1 LDRSTCSIT
10 FKRFQSTLTFT
21 VKLDGLLPFAS
32 SPNRDFYQ
40 RMLINS
46 GMISISHLGATGSA
60 ISYNGFLLDADG
72 RLITRDKTQVL
83 MQGPYGMVFARSTY
97 YYGKQYNHQPTD
109 FYADLYFSRG
119 SHEPSQQAEEI
130 SNFGELSAVSVVRVF
145 KAAPQFL
152 VICATY
158 DASGRLA
165 VLSVNGSKNGD
176 WVHSSEIQA
185 LYPDLDVAT
194 IYVDT
199 PKTRKYFGLPQTFP
213 IAEYLKSPRDEAQ
226 NVELSLYSDTVNLHY
241 HRNRFVRQD
250 DFGADGSHT
259 TRFLK
264 YAITPEDLQLEP
276 VDDLI
281 GFGHNARAPES

>member
-1 LDRSTCSIT
+1 MAASAFAAISVGSQHLLDNFQTISIDPD
-10 FKRFQSTLTFT
+10 TLT

-119 SHEPSQQAEEI
+119 SHEPL
-130 SNFGELSAVSVVRVF
+130 N
-145 KAAPQFL
+145 K
-152 VICATY
+152 
-158 DASGRLA
+158 
-165 VLSVNGSKNGD
+165 
-176 WVHSSEIQA
+176 
-185 LYPDLDVAT
+185 
-194 IYVDT
+194 
-199 PKTRKYFGLPQTFP
+199 PKK
-213 IAEYLKSPRDEAQ
+213 
-226 NVELSLYSDTVNLHY
+226 
-241 HRNRFVRQD
+241 
-250 DFGADGSHT
+250 
-259 TRFLK
+259 
-264 YAITPEDLQLEP
+264 
-276 VDDLI
+276 
-281 GFGHNARAPES
+281 